1 MAMPLGATRAMTNVS
16 GFPSM
21 LTLMCCPSV
30 TGRPRRTLPRY
41 CSPPTRRMGWV
52 GWMVTFFAYPAS
64 VFLIRTLSSIPD
76 PTLLRVLPSIRR
88 IALPVS
94 CGNPGQ
100 TSVAAFWRPA
110 ISTTSPLTRSS
121 AFMVSMLSL
130 AIPRP
135 ASSWAASLMVTS
147 I

>member
-1 MAMPLGATRAMTNVS
+1 
-16 GFPSM
+16 
-21 LTLMCCPSV
+21 
-30 TGRPRRTLPRY
+30 
-41 CSPPTRRMGWV
+41 MGWV

-64 VFLIRTLSSIPD
+64 VFLILTLSSIPA
-76 PTLLRVLPSIRR
+76 PTLLRVLPSMRR
-88 IALPVS
+88 TALPVS

-100 TSVAAFWRPA
+100 ISVAAFWRPS
-110 ISTTSPLTRSS
+110 ISMTSPLTRSS
-121 AFMVSMLSL
+121 AFMVSMLNL